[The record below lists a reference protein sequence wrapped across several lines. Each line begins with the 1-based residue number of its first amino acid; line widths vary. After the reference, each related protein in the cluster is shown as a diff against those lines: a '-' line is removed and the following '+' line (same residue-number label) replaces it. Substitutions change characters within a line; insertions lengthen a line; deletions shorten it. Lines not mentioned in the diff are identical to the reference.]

1 MKILDIEIEM
11 GESRVVN
18 LNIARL
24 HTRTT
29 LTVPIIV
36 ERGLEEGPCLLLTAG
51 IHGNEVNGVE
61 IVRQIIAKGYNRP
74 QRGTVICIPVINV
87 FGFLNQERKFPD
99 GRDLNRMFPGTKKG
113 SLASRFAYHLMEY
126 VAPHIDYCID
136 YHTGGDARF
145 NYSQVRMDAD
155 DEKALTLAK
164 IFGAKF
170 IIDAENRDKS
180 FRKTLSGMGK
190 TVLLYEGGQSLMLDR
205 TVTQI
210 GIDGALRIMQ
220 HLGMRDFK
228 KQLANQPY
236 ITEDQLIFIQNSTW
250 VRAKHS
256 GMFRTEVKLGSWV
269 EQGSKLGS
277 ISDPYGDFEVDVSA
291 TCSGYIICT
300 NHAPI
305 VNQGDALLHISKNIT
320 QGVEVSS

>member
-1 MKILDIEIEM
+1 MRILDIDIAI

-51 IHGNEVNGVE
+51 IHGDEVNGVE

-74 QRGTVICIPVINV
+74 QKGTVICIPVINI
-87 FGFLNQERKFPD
+87 FGFLNQEREFPD
-99 GRDLNRMFPGTKKG
+99 GRDLNRMFPGSKKG
-113 SLASRFAYHLMEY
+113 SLASRFAYYLMEY
-126 VAPHIDYCID
+126 VAPHIDFCID

-145 NYSQVRMDAD
+145 NYSQIRLDAQD
-155 DEKALTLAK
+155 KATLELAK

-170 IIDAENRDKS
+170 VIDAANRDKS

-190 TVLLYEGGQSLMLDR
+190 KVLLYEGGQSLCLDR
-205 TVTQI
+205 AVTQV
-210 GIDGALRIMQ
+210 GINGALRVMQ
-220 HLGMRDFK
+220 HLGMRDFH
-228 KQLANQPY
+228 QEL
-236 ITEDQLIFIQNSTW
+236 EDQYYTPAHQLIFIKNSTW
-250 VRAKHS
+250 IRAKHS

-269 EQGSKLGS
+269 EQGEKLGS
-277 ISDPYGDFEVDVSA
+277 ITDPYGDFEVDVTA
-291 TCSGYIICT
+291 TYSGYVICT
-300 NHAPI
+300 NHPPT
-305 VNQGDALLHISKNIT
+305 VNQGDALVHISKNST
-320 QGVEVSS
+320 SNF